1 MHQNHSWDVVLMQ
14 FKVNKFVN
22 DNLILSFVI
31 ILLIDFLYTQDNQ
44 EVLLCLS
51 LSILDLVMGV
61 ME

>member
-31 ILLIDFLYTQDNQ
+31 ILLIDF
-44 EVLLCLS
+44 
-51 LSILDLVMGV
+51 
-61 ME
+61 